1 MRIGRV
7 LVLCGLIVATLP
19 DSARADGYLVPF
31 VGANFGGEVVRP
43 LNIALRDGNRAAIG
57 ATLGVMGAGVFGLEL
72 NMSYT
77 ANFYPPLLSNDDG
90 GGNLVTLVPSLVLG
104 IPLGGQRGFGF
115 RPFVLAGAG
124 LVRRD
129 FDVGSLT
136 SSLSQNDLAYTLGG
150 GVMVFFTDHIGI
162 RGDIRYFRNFRVDEF
177 GLSSAEIER
186 GTFDFSR
193 AAGGVVFRF

>member
-7 LVLCGLIVATLP
+7 LVLCGLIVAVLP
-19 DSARADGYLVPF
+19 PPAHADGYFVPF
-31 VGANFGGEVVRP
+31 IGANFGGEVGRP
-43 LNIALRDGNRAAIG
+43 LNLALRDRNRAAVG
-57 ATLGVMGAGVFGLEL
+57 ATLGVMGGGVFGLEL
-72 NMSYT
+72 DMSYT
-77 ANFYPPLLSNDDG
+77 ANFYPQPLSGDDD

-124 LVRRD
+124 LVRRN

-136 SSLSQNDLAYTLGG
+136 SVSQNDLAYTLGG
-150 GVMVFFTDHIGI
+150 GVMIFFADHIGI
-162 RGDIRYFRNFRVDEF
+162 RGDLRYFRNFRVDDY
-177 GLSSAEIER
+177 GLGGVEVER

-193 AAGGVVFRF
+193 ASGGVVFRF